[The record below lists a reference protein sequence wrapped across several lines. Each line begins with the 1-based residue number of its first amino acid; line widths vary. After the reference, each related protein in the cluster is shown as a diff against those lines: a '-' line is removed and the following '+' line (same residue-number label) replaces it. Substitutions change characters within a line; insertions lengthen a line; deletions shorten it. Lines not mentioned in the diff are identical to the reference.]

1 LTHDSAH
8 HWGDQDFAP
17 GRSHRDVFREVDPG
31 RCHVPGRTLIPASH
45 CGASV
50 NSQLAHKERIMQTVK
65 LNNGVEIPI
74 LGFGVFQIIDPN
86 ECERNVIDAI
96 QTGYSHI
103 DTAAS
108 YQNEEAVG
116 RGIQQSGVAREKLFI
131 TTKLWIQSNGYEGT
145 LKALENSL
153 KRLQLDYI
161 DLYLIH
167 QPLGDVYGE
176 WRAME
181 DLYQQGKVRAI
192 GVSNF
197 YPDRIMDLMI
207 HNKITPAVNQIEVNP
222 FQQQIETQK
231 FLLDNSVQVEA
242 WAPFAEGRNN
252 IFQNEFLLS
261 IAAKYQKSV
270 AQVILRWLVQRGIIA
285 LAKSTHKER
294 MLENISVFDFELSAE
309 DMAAMTTLDTKTSS
323 FFDHRDPDKVKWLG
337 NRKLD
342 V

>member
-1 LTHDSAH
+1 M
-8 HWGDQDFAP
+8 
-17 GRSHRDVFREVDPG
+17 
-31 RCHVPGRTLIPASH
+31 
-45 CGASV
+45 
-50 NSQLAHKERIMQTVK
+50 MQTVK

-74 LGFGVFQIIDPN
+74 LGFGVFQITDPT
-86 ECERNVIDAI
+86 ECERSVVDAI
-96 QTGYSHI
+96 QVGYSHI

-116 RGIQQSGVAREKLFI
+116 KGIKQSGVAREKLFI

-145 LKALENSL
+145 IKAFEKSL

-167 QPLGDVYGE
+167 QPFGDVYGE

-181 DLYQQGKVRAI
+181 ELYQQGKLRAI

-197 YPDRIMDLMI
+197 LPDRIMDLMI

-222 FQQQIETQK
+222 FQQQIDTQK
-231 FLLDNSVQVEA
+231 FLQDNGVQVEA

-252 IFQNEFLLS
+252 IFKNELLLS
-261 IAAKYQKSV
+261 IGAKHKKSI

-285 LAKSTHKER
+285 LSKTTHKER
-294 MLENISVFDFELSAE
+294 MIENINVFDFELSTE
-309 DMAAMTTLDTKTSS
+309 DLAAIATLDTKTSS
-323 FFDHRDPDKVKWLG
+323 FFDHRDPKMVKWLG
-337 NRKLD
+337 ERKLD